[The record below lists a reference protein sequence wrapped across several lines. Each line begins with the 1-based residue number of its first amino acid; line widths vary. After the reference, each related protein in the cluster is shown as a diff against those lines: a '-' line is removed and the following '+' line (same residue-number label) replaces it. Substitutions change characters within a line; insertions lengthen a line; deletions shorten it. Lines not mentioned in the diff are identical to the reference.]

1 MKRLRAAVLLL
12 PVLVVAQSAPALAQE
27 TRNVGISMGY
37 PASVGVVVH
46 VTDSVAL
53 RPEISFTRISSD
65 SDSPFG
71 DFSTSNYTYEIGIS
85 GLLYV
90 GRWDKLRAYV
100 TPGYAYRRTGGS
112 NEVTVFPEV
121 DSTTLSGHDFKGS
134 FGAQYSLHEKFSV
147 FGEAGLRYFTQQ
159 TRSAFSN
166 GGTDFRSFGTRGAVG
181 VIFYF

>member
-1 MKRLRAAVLLL
+1 MKRLRAAVLVL
-12 PVLVVAQSAPALAQE
+12 PVLFFAQSAPALAQDQGD
-27 TRNVGISMGY
+27 VGISMGY
-37 PASVGVVVH
+37 PASVGVVFH
-46 VTDSVAL
+46 LTDSVAL

-65 SDSPFG
+65 SDSAFG
-71 DFSTSNYTYEIGIS
+71 DLSNSNYTYEIGIS

-112 NEVTVFPEV
+112 NNVDFPQIG
-121 DSTTLSGHDFKGS
+121 STTVSGHTFQGS

-159 TRSAFSN
+159 TRSTFSN
-166 GGTDFRSFGTRGAVG
+166 GGTDFRSFGSRGAVG

>member
-1 MKRLRAAVLLL
+1 MKRLRAAVLVL
-12 PVLVVAQSAPALAQE
+12 PVLFFAQSAPALAQDQGD
-27 TRNVGISMGY
+27 VGISMGY
-37 PASVGVVVH
+37 PASVGVVFH
-46 VTDSVAL
+46 LTDSVAL

-65 SDSPFG
+65 SDSAFG
-71 DFSTSNYTYEIGIS
+71 DLSNSNYTYEIGIS

-112 NEVTVFPEV
+112 NNVDFPQIG
-121 DSTTLSGHDFKGS
+121 STTVSGHTFQGS
-134 FGAQYSLHEKFSV
+134 FGAQYSHHEKFSV

-159 TRSAFSN
+159 TRSTFSN
-166 GGTDFRSFGTRGAVG
+166 GGTDFRSFGSRGAVG

>member
-1 MKRLRAAVLLL
+1 MKRLPAAVLLL
-12 PVLVVAQSAPALAQE
+12 PVLFVAQSVPALAQD
-27 TRNVGISMGY
+27 TGNVGISMGY
-37 PASVGVVVH
+37 PASVGVVFQ

-65 SDSPFG
+65 SDSAFG
-71 DFSTSNYTYEIGIS
+71 DINTSNYTYEIGIS
-85 GLLYV
+85 GLLYL

-100 TPGYAYRRTGGS
+100 APGYAYRRTGGS
-112 NEVTVFPEV
+112 NEIDFPPIA
-121 DSTTLSGHDFKGS
+121 STTVSGHSFLGS

-159 TRSAFSN
+159 TRSSFSN
-166 GGTDFRSFGTRGAVG
+166 GGVEFRSIGSRGAVG

>member
-1 MKRLRAAVLLL
+1 MNRLRAAVLVL
-12 PVLVVAQSAPALAQE
+12 PVLFLAQSAPALAQDQGD
-27 TRNVGISMGY
+27 VGINMGY
-37 PASVGVVVH
+37 PASAGVVFH
-46 VTDSVAL
+46 LTDSVAL

-65 SDSPFG
+65 SDSAFG
-71 DFSTSNYTYEIGIS
+71 DLSTSNYTYEIGIS

-100 TPGYAYRRTGGS
+100 APGYAYRRTGGA
-112 NEVTVFPEV
+112 NEVDFPQIG
-121 DSTTLSGHDFKGS
+121 STTVSGHTFQGS

-159 TRSAFSN
+159 TRSSFSN
-166 GGTDFRSFGTRGAVG
+166 AGVDFRSIGSRGAVG

>member
-1 MKRLRAAVLLL
+1 MKRRRAAVLVL
-12 PVLVVAQSAPALAQE
+12 PVLLIAQSAPALAQDKGD
-27 TRNVGISMGY
+27 VGISMGY
-37 PASVGVVVH
+37 PASVGVVFH
-46 VTDSVAL
+46 LTDSVAL
-53 RPEISFTRISSD
+53 RPEISFTHISSD
-65 SDSPFG
+65 SDSAFG
-71 DFSTSNYTYEIGIS
+71 DLSTDNYTYEIGIS

-112 NEVTVFPEV
+112 NDVSVFPEV
-121 DSTTLSGHDFKGS
+121 GSTTVSGHNFQGS

-159 TRSAFSN
+159 TRSSFSN
-166 GGTDFRSFGTRGAVG
+166 GGVDFRSFGSRGAVG